1 MSEIEYATAED
12 DAEEVPDDQRCV
24 WPGCRRRRAPGR
36 PGGSG
41 RQKEYCLKA
50 DRPEN
55 GGGPVHNAR
64 NRWAWHRKET
74 GASVSS
80 GSPAGEAGTDPEEA
94 GRSVRQAW
102 PVSAARQRVS
112 DLLDQARRQHAAALT
127 AFTAE
132 RDLYAQ
138 VAGQF
143 EVLADPAALDLELTA
158 AGVRA
163 GRDVA
168 AAAEEASRAQRA
180 QRAAERDRDDAV
192 RRAAEA
198 DAAAEQF
205 AADTEAAENAAAEA
219 EQVLAERTAEF
230 DRARG
235 ELALRTR
242 EAETKA
248 DEADARA
255 AAAKAAADQAVTDS
269 RARADKAAAD
279 AREQIARIGEEAA
292 EQVTTAQAEARRA
305 RQQADEVAAGARR
318 EVTATREAAERARRE
333 TEAVRR
339 DAETAREAAQ
349 ARILTAE
356 TAAATSS
363 ARAAAV
369 EEEIARLRDEL
380 RQARERHSAEVTRLE
395 AAHQSAVGSEKA
407 RADRAETELDALR
420 AAGLEQQQNG

>member
-1 MSEIEYATAED
+1 MSGVSELEYATAED
-12 DAEEVPDDQRCV
+12 DAEEVPDDERCV

-50 DRPEN
+50 DRPGN

-64 NRWAWHRKET
+64 NRWAWQRKEAVA
-74 GASVSS
+74 GFSP
-80 GSPAGEAGTDPEEA
+80 GSPAGEAGADTGETERDK
-94 GRSVRQAW
+94 W

-112 DLLDQARRQHAAALT
+112 DLLDQARRQHAAALA

-143 EVLADPAALDLELTA
+143 TVLADPAALDLELTA

-168 AAAEEASRAQRA
+168 AAAEEAARAQRA
-180 QRAAERDRDDAV
+180 QRAAERERDDAV

-219 EQVLAERTAEF
+219 ERVLAERTAEF

-242 EAETKA
+242 EAEKKA
-248 DEADARA
+248 EEAEARA
-255 AAAKAAADQAVTDS
+255 AAAKASADQAVADA

-279 AREQIARIGEEAA
+279 AREQIGQIREEAA
-292 EQVTTAQAEARRA
+292 GQVTTAQAEARRA
-305 RQQADEVAAGARR
+305 RQQADDVAAEARR
-318 EVTATREAAERARRE
+318 EVTAAREAAEQARRE
-333 TEAVRR
+333 ADGVRR
-339 DAETAREAAQ
+339 DAETAREVAQ
-349 ARILTAE
+349 ARILAAE
-356 TAAATSS
+356 TAAATSG

-380 RQARERHSAEVTRLE
+380 RQVRERHAAEVARLD
-395 AAHQSAVGSEKA
+395 AAHQSALGSERA
-407 RADRAETELDALR
+407 RADRAEAELDALR
-420 AAGLEQQQNG
+420 RK